1 VDEFQRAASGE
12 FPEPESMSPVRKQ
25 EAAWNGFFFSGAV
38 DGKEKPM
45 NRVAV
50 VAITSISLWVGS
62 LVDQEKLEYLIAG
75 ALFTLAMELVV
86 KIITAMARRIVRPK
100 VHSV

>member
-1 VDEFQRAASGE
+1 MYVSGPGTRSRSKE
-12 FPEPESMSPVRKQ
+12 LSLFR
-25 EAAWNGFFFSGAV
+25 AV

-86 KIITAMARRIVRPK
+86 KIITAIARRIVRPK

>member
-1 VDEFQRAASGE
+1 LL
-12 FPEPESMSPVRKQ
+12 SPVREQ
-25 EAAWNGFFFSGAV
+25 EAARKGFLFSGPLT
-38 DGKEKPM
+38 GKEKPM

-50 VAITSISLWVGS
+50 VAVTSISLWVGS
-62 LVDQEKLEYLIAG
+62 IVDQEKLEYLIAG

-86 KIITAMARRIVRPK
+86 KLITAIARRVSRPK

>member
-1 VDEFQRAASGE
+1 
-12 FPEPESMSPVRKQ
+12 MSPVREQ
-25 EAAWNGFFFSGAV
+25 EAARKSFLFFRTV
-38 DGKEKPM
+38 DGKEELM

-86 KIITAMARRIVRPK
+86 KAITAIARRVSRPK

>member
-1 VDEFQRAASGE
+1 MDVSGPGTRSRSE
-12 FPEPESMSPVRKQ
+12 RFLLFR
-25 EAAWNGFFFSGAV
+25 AV

-62 LVDQEKLEYLIAG
+62 MVDQEKLEYLIAG

-86 KIITAMARRIVRPK
+86 KLITAIARRVSRPK

>member
-1 VDEFQRAASGE
+1 
-12 FPEPESMSPVRKQ
+12 
-25 EAAWNGFFFSGAV
+25 
-38 DGKEKPM
+38 M
-45 NRVAV
+45 NRVAI

-62 LVDQEKLEYLIAG
+62 TVDQEKLEYLIAG

-86 KIITAMARRIVRPK
+86 RIITWLARKVSRPK

>member
-1 VDEFQRAASGE
+1 MYVSGPGTRSRSKGRSLFRAE
-12 FPEPESMSPVRKQ
+12 
-25 EAAWNGFFFSGAV
+25 
-38 DGKEKPM
+38 DGKEKSM

-86 KIITAMARRIVRPK
+86 KIITAIVRRIARPK

>member
-1 VDEFQRAASGE
+1 
-12 FPEPESMSPVRKQ
+12 
-25 EAAWNGFFFSGAV
+25 
-38 DGKEKPM
+38 M

-62 LVDQEKLEYLIAG
+62 MVDQQKLEYLIAG
-75 ALFTLAMELVV
+75 ALFTLAMELVA
-86 KIITAMARRIVRPK
+86 KIIGAIARRVLRPK

>member
-1 VDEFQRAASGE
+1 MGFL
-12 FPEPESMSPVRKQ
+12 FVRTM
-25 EAAWNGFFFSGAV
+25 
-38 DGKEKPM
+38 DGKEKLM

-62 LVDQEKLEYLIAG
+62 MVDQQKLEYLIAG
-75 ALFTLAMELVV
+75 ALFTLAMELVA
-86 KIITAMARRIVRPK
+86 KIIGAIARRVLRPK

>member
-1 VDEFQRAASGE
+1 
-12 FPEPESMSPVRKQ
+12 MSPVRER
-25 EAAWNGFFFSGAV
+25 EAARKRLALLRAE
-38 DGKEKPM
+38 DGKEKSM

-86 KIITAMARRIVRPK
+86 KIITAIARRIARPK

>member
-1 VDEFQRAASGE
+1 
-12 FPEPESMSPVRKQ
+12 MSPAGIDV
-25 EAAWNGFFFSGAV
+25 SGPGTRSRSKERSLFRAV
-38 DGKEKPM
+38 GGKEKSM

-86 KIITAMARRIVRPK
+86 RIITVIARKVTRPK

>member
-1 VDEFQRAASGE
+1 MRGFGRVPGRNRCPGSGNAKPLE
-12 FPEPESMSPVRKQ
+12 RGLPFPDL
-25 EAAWNGFFFSGAV
+25 G
-38 DGKEKPM
+38 GKEEQM

-50 VAITSISLWVGS
+50 VAISSISLWVGS
-62 LVDQEKLEYLIAG
+62 TVNQVKLEYLIAG

-86 KIITAMARRIVRPK
+86 KVITAVARKVARPK